1 MDACSKDFFFL
12 PLLYLTFA
20 KKYVQVANVPDLFC
34 LLELSKSINFISI
47 THSLTWISFVLVP
60 CLLSL
65 EAMFQ
70 IHPFICWFLTWRE
83 WTKCA
88 GEEQLQDISVQDDPR
103 RTALSRTFQ
112 SQELSWGSAWAT
124 WFPHFLE
131 SQTLNLSLLLKVKFS
146 KWDVSAVSESSLG
159 ICSLNKRERVWTA
172 GDLFS
177 RLSWVT
183 EVLRTSFILAAW
195 VAKLRGHFNIGLA
208 GLHLWVSLCKY
219 LSCGRSSVCFF
230 AELLEISERFVR
242 LKDTTKLLLALRQ
255 TNLVLGKIQWVL
267 W

>member
-1 MDACSKDFFFL
+1 M
-12 PLLYLTFA
+12 
-20 KKYVQVANVPDLFC
+20 
-34 LLELSKSINFISI
+34 
-47 THSLTWISFVLVP
+47 
-60 CLLSL
+60 
-65 EAMFQ
+65 
-70 IHPFICWFLTWRE
+70 
-83 WTKCA
+83 
-88 GEEQLQDISVQDDPR
+88 QDDPQ

-242 LKDTTKLLLALRQ
+242 LKDTTKPLLALRQ
-255 TNLVLGKIQWVL
+255 TNLVLGKIQWVFYGRKIVFVVEKSGLFAVQKTWGNKKLVTGWWVSFCCPWGGISQFQLSSFEPLSVFVPHYLAASLASREPDAATAKSQEVL
-267 W
+267 WLFETLWKWFS